1 MAWMLPIQPSARS
14 EMITST
20 VVSPVPST
28 TMLSP
33 WPGSRCS
40 KGCHGSP
47 IQAACPAKV
56 SDPGS
61 AAGGSLPVAKTTRS
75 ASTAVESARRMTT
88 VSPAR
93 FDVQDLARDKL
104 RRDRGHAVRALQMMV
119 HDGPQIVAVHHAWNE
134 ALAQLDFRHS

>member
-1 MAWMLPIQPSARS
+1 MLSIQPSARS

-40 KGCHGSP
+40 KGCHGYPSRP
-47 IQAACPAKV
+47 DARLQV

-75 ASTAVESARRMTT
+75 ASTAVESVRRTT
-88 VSPAR
+88 AVSPAGSMSKTSPATNS
-93 FDVQDLARDKL
+93 VVI
-104 RRDRGHAVRALQMMV
+104 GVMPPALC
-119 HDGPQIVAVHHAWNE
+119 
-134 ALAQLDFRHS
+134 R